1 MGNPFKSPSRPR
13 VDPQVAQ
20 QRAEV
25 QARQSAEATAN
36 KAKKADMAMRV
47 SRNLLGKK
55 ALQDEELEGYRGYRK
70 TMGKNT
76 A

>member
-13 VDPQVAQ
+13 VNPQVAK

-25 QARQSAEATAN
+25 QARQAAEAAAN

-55 ALQDEELEGYRGYRK
+55 SLQDEELEGFRGYRK
-70 TMGKNT
+70 TMGKEIV
-76 A
+76 